1 MLLQIVGERN
11 FQDHRIA
18 FPETQTCVRPG
29 LVQRV
34 ESITWWGV
42 GESCASPELILPW
55 EVTKELGARWYQ
67 PSLAEMWG
75 SRQGQ
80 RWVADQ
86 WEGHQSFLPCL
97 LVHPTARW
105 RGFLVNT

>member
-1 MLLQIVGERN
+1 MLLKIVGERN

-34 ESITWWGV
+34 ESITWSGV
-42 GESCASPELILPW
+42 GESCASPELILQW
-55 EVTKELGARWYQ
+55 EVTKDLGARQYQ

-80 RWVADQ
+80 RGAAD
-86 WEGHQSFLPCL
+86 
-97 LVHPTARW
+97 
-105 RGFLVNT
+105 